1 MFISYPQLE
10 SILVSMDLLYL
21 QKHEGL
27 SDLVPVAEGLD
38 SHSSVSET
46 AWTDPRPVKDEK
58 RSPSSSVGSA
68 SILQRLHQKK
78 KHLNAV

>member
-58 RSPSSSVGSA
+58 GSPSSSVGSA

-78 KHLNAV
+78 NHLNAV

>member
-21 QKHEGL
+21 QKHEGV
-27 SDLVPVAEGLD
+27 SDLVPVAEGLV
-38 SHSSVSET
+38 SHSGVSET

-78 KHLNAV
+78 NHLNAV